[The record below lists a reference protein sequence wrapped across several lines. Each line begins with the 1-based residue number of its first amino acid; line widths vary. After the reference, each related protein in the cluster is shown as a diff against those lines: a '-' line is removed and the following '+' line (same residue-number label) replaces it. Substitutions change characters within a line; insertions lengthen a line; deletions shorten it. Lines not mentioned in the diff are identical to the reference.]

1 MIVKLVTNIN
11 TKTNCM
17 KLNYLKEK
25 KTKTITTIS
34 IKKTK
39 HIYTNT

>member
-25 KTKTITTIS
+25 KTKNYNDYI
-34 IKKTK
+34 
-39 HIYTNT
+39 N